1 MAELGKKLGKLSL
14 AILENFVEGTLGK
27 KLVDELRAPTNRV
40 LAIATALQETE
51 ALFISKFE
59 DKNLSKALFVDLKQK
74 DRPVLKDAVGKFF
87 DHPTDPSLRK
97 TLQEILFDEFK
108 EILSRE
114 RIDAALDI
122 YIRLLTKELMLADDV
137 FRDNIAALGS
147 FEGSLAEKKSAEYL
161 EQIAAWIVQQ
171 QRISQQP
178 IAPHGDIG
186 FIPAAKA
193 VTYVHR
199 GKTEDDLIA
208 FLRAGGNGAIVGLH
222 APGGLGKTELAKQA
236 AEAVKDV
243 YDDVLWVDVGE
254 NTSAQVIN
262 TMLIKC
268 NIQSSPASND
278 EMKVSELRAYLQS
291 RKLLV
296 IFDDV
301 RSDALAQM
309 HTFLPPKPCSSL
321 ITTRIQQI
329 GGIRTFALDHLSVE
343 QAREL
348 MVAILGTEIVEA
360 ELEMADKLSE
370 RVTWNPLALEI
381 SARRILQLKVTRP
394 ITAFFKKVLQ
404 RFPELKMDGDERWDM
419 RKIFDISYQ
428 DLAEEDQKR
437 FRWLSVFHPTGFSPS
452 AVARV
457 WGLDEIETDHI
468 QSRFINL
475 SLIKPVPGD
484 FERYRFHDLLDEY
497 AWLLLTESGEVD
509 EARASLCK
517 WIIDQFDEHYT
528 DDPSSAPEVVMELEN
543 LRLAAGWALN
553 NQDGNMLA
561 LLATKPRNWLFNVF
575 RLNEEWETWLQ
586 SALKL
591 GVENQGLRA
600 NVLQAI
606 GDVQQFRDD
615 RDAALE
621 SYNEALK
628 LFKAVGDRLG
638 EANVY
643 LSLGG
648 FKRTEKDFT
657 GARTDFQ
664 NAFNIY
670 ELIGDRYSQARALYR
685 LGDCLSDEEKFQEAL
700 NYYEQSAE
708 LWHSIGVN
716 ELVEGIINPRIEE
729 ARKHL

>member
-1 MAELGKKLGKLSL
+1 
-14 AILENFVEGTLGK
+14 
-27 KLVDELRAPTNRV
+27 
-40 LAIATALQETE
+40 
-51 ALFISKFE
+51 
-59 DKNLSKALFVDLKQK
+59 
-74 DRPVLKDAVGKFF
+74 
-87 DHPTDPSLRK
+87 
-97 TLQEILFDEFK
+97 
-108 EILSRE
+108 
-114 RIDAALDI
+114 
-122 YIRLLTKELMLADDV
+122 
-137 FRDNIAALGS
+137 
-147 FEGSLAEKKSAEYL
+147 AEYL

-268 NIQSSPASND
+268 NIQSSPAAND
-278 EMKVSELRAYLQS
+278 EMKLSELRAYLQS

-343 QAREL
+343 QAQEL

-497 AWLLLTESGEVD
+497 AWLLLTESGEAD

-561 LLATKPRNWLFNVF
+561 LLATNPRNWLFNVF

-600 NVLQAI
+600 NVLKAI
-606 GDVQQFRDD
+606 GDVQQFRKEN
-615 RDAALE
+615 DAALE

-628 LFKAVGDRLG
+628 LFKAVGAKLG
-638 EANVY
+638 EANVLAA
-643 LSLGG
+643 LSRMAL
-648 FKRTEKDFT
+648 RTGKLDEAEKQFSQIIQMRR
-657 GARTDFQ
+657 A
-664 NAFNIY
+664 
-670 ELIGDRYSQARALYR
+670 IGDLYNEGADIGNFAIALLETGHKDKAKEYAMQARIIF
-685 LGDCLSDEEKFQEAL
+685 EKIKLPAIVEMIDQLIAASE
-700 NYYEQSAE
+700 
-708 LWHSIGVN
+708 HS
-716 ELVEGIINPRIEE
+716 E
-729 ARKHL
+729 